1 LYSAIDIL
9 IDRGVLDSIGED
21 DYYKHEPSIYALVK
35 MGRLSAKYSEYILM
49 YGSKRAIEILWNSG
63 KQDIKDKVLE
73 YIHDVTIQRTINSYS
88 LAAICKV
95 EPNLVLPDSL
105 FVIRKHWQK
114 LANCSDL
121 SIMRVLFE
129 HSSRNQLVI
138 QWFIRIATTA
148 NYPDI
153 LDYFLT
159 LNPILTNKFKRKRFN
174 RVLKSFAPYNRG
186 HFVSRSCSIFGWPL
200 RSKVPNFKL
209 LEIFLKHNIGNKSQI
224 NKAFSHCLFDM
235 TCPKEVLDLLKQRG
249 VRLER
254 SIETRMKNYFL
265 PTISGNNE
273 YFKGLNTNNR
283 NNTLTWENVEYI
295 SSLYG

>member
-1 LYSAIDIL
+1 MEKLLPKHYQFIL
-9 IDRGVLDSIGED
+9 TAG
-21 DYYKHEPSIYALVK
+21 
-35 MGRLSAKYSEYILM
+35 SE
-49 YGSKRAIEILWNSG
+49 RTIEILWGSD
-63 KQDIKDKVLE
+63 KRDIKNFILKLVGDGGLE
-73 YIHDVTIQRTINSYS
+73 CKINAYS